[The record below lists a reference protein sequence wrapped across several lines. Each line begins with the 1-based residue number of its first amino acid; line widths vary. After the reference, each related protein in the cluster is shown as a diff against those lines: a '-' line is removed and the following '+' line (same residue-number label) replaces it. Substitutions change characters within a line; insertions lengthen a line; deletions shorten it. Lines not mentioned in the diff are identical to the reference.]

1 MLVRNGPKLKEPAPP
16 AAKPEAPL
24 PPGPLKTDA
33 EGYPILRAGRGMSMA
48 ILNGRA
54 RMVSSE
60 VTMSGLAS
68 QLSSQVG
75 RPVKDATGLTGKYD
89 IILSWVPDSARALPP
104 PPPGAPA
111 PAGPPEAESGPTIF
125 SALQE
130 QLGLRL
136 EQKKERSR
144 FWWSISS
151 RRRRRRIEASLAR
164 SRGGHRPGMGTQ
176 DLMCPPH
183 QHVREERLGQ

>member
-1 MLVRNGPKLKEPAPP
+1 
-16 AAKPEAPL
+16 
-24 PPGPLKTDA
+24 
-33 EGYPILRAGRGMSMA
+33 MSMA

-89 IILSWVPDSARALPP
+89 IILSWLPDNGRALPP

-111 PAGPPEAESGPTIF
+111 PAGSPEAESGPTIF

-136 EQKKERSR
+136 EQKK
-144 FWWSISS
+144 
-151 RRRRRRIEASLAR
+151 
-164 SRGGHRPGMGTQ
+164 GTVEILVV
-176 DLMCPPH
+176 DKLEKTPT
-183 QHVREERLGQ
+183 EN